1 LAWRREETKKKERN
15 KERKKERK
23 KKMMSVGVLFGGL
36 HLGFSGILGDSRGFL
51 GYRMWPRLSDG
62 GFPAMILHLAASL
75 IKHIYAIPIFH
86 FKK

>member
-1 LAWRREETKKKERN
+1 LFGLETRGDK
-15 KERKKERK
+15 KERKKEIKKERK
-23 KKMMSVGVLFGGL
+23 KEKDDVSWSVVWRIV
-36 HLGFSGILGDSRGFL
+36 SWILGDSRGFL